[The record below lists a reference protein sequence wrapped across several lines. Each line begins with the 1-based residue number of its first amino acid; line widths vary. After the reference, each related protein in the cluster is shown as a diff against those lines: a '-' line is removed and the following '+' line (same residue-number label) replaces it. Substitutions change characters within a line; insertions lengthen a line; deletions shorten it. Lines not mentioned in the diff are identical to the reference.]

1 MTKVYIKSATQ
12 ISAQQPLSEDWMTE
26 PQTLEGSYVRS
37 QDPSFR
43 EWLNPMESRRLGKL
57 LKRALVTATEAM
69 TKAGVSADGDL
80 QSADGDLQ
88 SPSEPDA
95 VITGTGLGCIENTE
109 LLLNQMCREGDDT
122 LKPTNFMQST
132 HNTISSLI
140 AINSHC
146 HGYNSTYSH
155 KAISFDSAL
164 LDAFLQLRLG
174 DIKSALVTGNDEMTP
189 SYFTILQRAGYLGQP
204 GQVPATEASVAMM
217 LSSEAD
223 GALCELQDIQLT
235 YGTDQPTD
243 LLTPDAILIGTNGCE
258 ANDRIYDTLCSR
270 FAVPLLHYKH
280 LFGEG
285 YCSSALGVYAAAH
298 ILHKGKAP
306 AFMRCDGNRE
316 QLPVSRL
323 LIINHSDGNCFSYIT
338 LGANSC
344 NS

>member
-1 MTKVYIKSATQ
+1 MVYIKSATQ
-12 ISAQQPLSEDWMTE
+12 ISAQQPLSEAWMTE
-26 PQTLEGSYVRS
+26 PQILEGTYLRS
-37 QDPSFR
+37 QDPAFR

-69 TKAGVSADGDL
+69 TKSGIT
-80 QSADGDLQ
+80 Q
-88 SPSEPDA
+88 PDA

-155 KAISFDSAL
+155 KAISFDRAL
-164 LDAFLQLRLG
+164 HDAFLQMSLG
-174 DIKSALVTGNDEMTP
+174 DIGTALVTGNDEMTP
-189 SYFTILQRAGYLGQP
+189 SFFTILQRAGYLGQP
-204 GQVPATEASVAMM
+204 GQVPATEASMAMM
-217 LSSEAD
+217 LSTEAE
-223 GALCELQDIQLT
+223 GALCELKDIRLT
-235 YGTDQPTD
+235 SHHSSLITHHSS
-243 LLTPDAILIGTNGCE
+243 LPDAILIGTNGCE
-258 ANDRIYDTLCSR
+258 TNDSVYVS
-270 FAVPLLHYKH
+270 AVASIIGDLQSPPIPLLHYKH

-298 ILHKGKAP
+298 IVSKGEAP
-306 AFMRCDGNRE
+306 AFMRCDGHSE
-316 QLPVSRL
+316 PLPVSRL

-338 LGANSC
+338 LHTTK
-344 NS
+344 